1 MAVYGTSG
9 YLTAV
14 GALMTKFDVTLVWC
28 AIVAAVVTFWYL
40 LVKYGGRAVEEWAA
54 MVEWL

>member
-1 MAVYGTSG
+1 
-9 YLTAV
+9 
-14 GALMTKFDVTLVWC
+14 MTKFDVTLVWC
-28 AIVAAVVTFWYL
+28 AIVAAVVTFCYL

>member
-40 LVKYGGRAVEEWAA
+40 LKYGGRAVEEWAA
-54 MVEWL
+54 MLELV